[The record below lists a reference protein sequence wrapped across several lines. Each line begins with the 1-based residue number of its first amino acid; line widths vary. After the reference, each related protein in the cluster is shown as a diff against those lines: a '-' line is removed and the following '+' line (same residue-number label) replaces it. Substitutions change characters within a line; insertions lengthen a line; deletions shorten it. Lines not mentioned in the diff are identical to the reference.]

1 MKSKTTFTV
10 EEYNDIIRLIEEK
23 LKSDSEG
30 QKAIRGKI
38 RDKGLYWSDFYSNDT
53 EYNVENFIRLK
64 DEGKIFISDEA
75 DSADDLMVC
84 WKKTAV
90 DSRTVEK
97 SVIMAFKEGHDGQ
110 RPFANLRDK
119 MECRIRYPTLH
130 IDPVSHAID
139 IIW

>member
-53 EYNVENFIRLK
+53 EYKCRKFYQVERR
-64 DEGKIFISDEA
+64 G
-75 DSADDLMVC
+75 
-84 WKKTAV
+84 
-90 DSRTVEK
+90 
-97 SVIMAFKEGHDGQ
+97 
-110 RPFANLRDK
+110 
-119 MECRIRYPTLH
+119 
-130 IDPVSHAID
+130 
-139 IIW
+139 